1 VVVVVEEVQ
10 RALILDP
17 GEVGSTVFAK
27 CGDQSSS
34 ENRR

>member
-1 VVVVVEEVQ
+1 MVVEEVE
-10 RALILDP
+10 RALIILDP

-27 CGDQSSS
+27 SGDQSSS